1 MGNLI
6 WILSRVRKPLWKIIS
21 IKCNQW
27 SNLFL
32 FFSNSDIPSRM
43 YCDFYRTTLF
53 LERLLFHTF
62 SEWLLPQSSCCFLL
76 FQNSHF
82 FVIFSEELLFQNA
95 NSTEQ
100 PLLEKEKF
108 FMAVIFRNSCFSL
121 FRMKL
126 FKNNYFFK
134 AVTSE

>member
-21 IKCNQW
+21 IKRNQW

-32 FFSNSDIPSRM
+32 FFSNSDFPSRM

-62 SEWLLPQSSCCFLL
+62 SEWLLRHSSHIFGADIFSEQLLFSPFSEQSLSQQLF
-76 FQNSHF
+76 FQNSF
-82 FVIFSEELLFQNA
+82 FSEQKFYRVATSWEWEVFYGSYFLEQLFF
-95 NSTEQ
+95 
-100 PLLEKEKF
+100 L
-108 FMAVIFRNSCFSL
+108 V
-121 FRMKL
+121 
-126 FKNNYFFK
+126 
-134 AVTSE
+134 